1 MAECLDL
8 VDAITPVLVEW
19 IANDGVMPEPEPEEA
34 PAEEAPAERF
44 RFKAMDQKLQS
55 KSINRFKQDEEA
67 PAEEEPKLPQDII
80 KPVTELVEAAQA
92 KIDETFNEITDKLS
106 SFKKETFRMEKE
118 IGLKKKKGVIK
129 HKKRVDKKS
138 KNQNINIED
147 KIKRAIH
154 IKNKLQN

>member
-1 MAECLDL
+1 LKEKMAECLDL

-44 RFKAMDQKLQS
+44 RFKAMHQKLQS

-80 KPVTELVEAAQA
+80 KPVTELVEAA
-92 KIDETFNEITDKLS
+92 
-106 SFKKETFRMEKE
+106 
-118 IGLKKKKGVIK
+118 
-129 HKKRVDKKS
+129 
-138 KNQNINIED
+138 
-147 KIKRAIH
+147 
-154 IKNKLQN
+154 

>member
-44 RFKAMDQKLQS
+44 RFKAMDQKLKS

-67 PAEEEPKLPQDII
+67 PAEEPKLPQDII
-80 KPVTELVEAAQA
+80 KPVTELVEAA
-92 KIDETFNEITDKLS
+92 
-106 SFKKETFRMEKE
+106 
-118 IGLKKKKGVIK
+118 
-129 HKKRVDKKS
+129 
-138 KNQNINIED
+138 
-147 KIKRAIH
+147 
-154 IKNKLQN
+154 